1 MYHRAMAASDHCLL
15 NLSFRHRASRKG
27 ERKRFMFEAMW
38 TREEGCRKVIE
49 DAWDPLNCNPNVQVQ
64 YRLKCCQESLK
75 SWNKR
80 FFGNV
85 NKTLKLKLNRLQQL
99 ESLNLLHEPAEEI
112 KALKKE
118 INEVTLCEEMM
129 WNQRSR
135 ALWVKCGDRN
145 TKFFHETA
153 SNRRRRNRI
162 EGLCDK
168 EGIWREN
175 KEVVDGIILDYFKEI
190 YSTSFPE
197 EFSSSLRLIDRRVS
211 DDMNNVL
218 LKEFRV
224 EEVRRALKQMHPTK
238 SLGPDGMSPIF
249 FQNYWDVMGPQ
260 VVDCVPNTLNSGIM
274 PYDLN
279 DTYICLIPKVNCPQ
293 KITDFC
299 PISLCNII
307 YKLVS
312 KVLANRLKIVLPAV
326 ISEAQSA
333 FVPGRQITDNVLVV
347 FETMHF
353 INQKRKGK

>member
-1 MYHRAMAASDHCLL
+1 MYTAKA
-15 NLSFRHRASRKG
+15 K
-27 ERKRFMFEAMW
+27 
-38 TREEGCRKVIE
+38 
-49 DAWDPLNCNPNVQVQ
+49 Q
-64 YRLKCCQESLK
+64 CQQSE
-75 SWNKR
+75 
-80 FFGNV
+80 FG
-85 NKTLKLKLNRLQQL
+85 
-99 ESLNLLHEPAEEI
+99 
-112 KALKKE
+112 
-118 INEVTLCEEMM
+118 
-129 WNQRSR
+129 
-135 ALWVKCGDRN
+135 
-145 TKFFHETA
+145 
-153 SNRRRRNRI
+153 
-162 EGLCDK
+162 
-168 EGIWREN
+168 
-175 KEVVDGIILDYFKEI
+175 
-190 YSTSFPE
+190 
-197 EFSSSLRLIDRRVS
+197 SSLRVIDRRVS
-211 DDMNNVL
+211 DDTNDVL

-249 FQNYWDVMGPQ
+249 FQKYWDVMGPQ
-260 VVDCVPNTLNSGIM
+260 VVDCVLNTLNSGIM
-274 PYDLN
+274 PDGLN